1 MWRDKSA
8 LHSQETT
15 VPACDIWPGWRTIV
29 PARSHADDASL
40 PSARLGLNEA
50 LASSPTQGCT
60 PAKDRLGPFG
70 HSAGAGRSNH
80 SAWESVRWGALQSRC
95 TAATFGHEDTGAGSF
110 HKKLKRSSAQT
121 DWELNETS
129 NDTVRTGQI
138 AVVLRTWDEYTYY
151 DNQLA
156 WMRAMITELAL
167 DTGGRFQVFLLVNVK
182 DDSLDLFDNEVY
194 SRVLEESVP
203 QELRDI
209 SLLWNGPTLQEW
221 FPEVKEHGAQDQ
233 MYQALQVFSQTF
245 PQFDHLWQ
253 FEMDA
258 RFTGNVADMLTNAAA
273 WAQMRPR
280 KNLWERNARW
290 YMPGRWDNYASFSA
304 QVELEFSGGSSLW
317 GPHPHAEFFVAPQGP
332 TPPADRDSTWGVG
345 EEAELINFSP
355 IIDPVSTRWTYELTV
370 HNFTSPL
377 DLPRRMSIVSMTRT
391 SRRLLRLISVQQRAF
406 GSWVV
411 SESTPE
417 TWSLLHG
424 LKAVYVPH
432 LLAFNSTSLQ
442 GSTKENALELER
454 ALHKGPPWS
463 LAGGDHA
470 SFLWTNDLGLPEK
483 RWLEASYFYWA
494 GNAPYTWWEYTND
507 TCTYPLL
514 LHPIKDD

>member
-1 MWRDKSA
+1 
-8 LHSQETT
+8 
-15 VPACDIWPGWRTIV
+15 
-29 PARSHADDASL
+29 
-40 PSARLGLNEA
+40 
-50 LASSPTQGCT
+50 
-60 PAKDRLGPFG
+60 
-70 HSAGAGRSNH
+70 
-80 SAWESVRWGALQSRC
+80 
-95 TAATFGHEDTGAGSF
+95 
-110 HKKLKRSSAQT
+110 
-121 DWELNETS
+121 
-129 NDTVRTGQI
+129 
-138 AVVLRTWDEYTYY
+138 
-151 DNQLA
+151 
-156 WMRAMITELAL
+156 
-167 DTGGRFQVFLLVNVK
+167 
-182 DDSLDLFDNEVY
+182 
-194 SRVLEESVP
+194 
-203 QELRDI
+203 
-209 SLLWNGPTLQEW
+209 
-221 FPEVKEHGAQDQ
+221 
-233 MYQALQVFSQTF
+233 
-245 PQFDHLWQ
+245 
-253 FEMDA
+253 
-258 RFTGNVADMLTNAAA
+258 
-273 WAQMRPR
+273 
-280 KNLWERNARW
+280 
-290 YMPGRWDNYASFSA
+290 
-304 QVELEFSGGSSLW
+304 
-317 GPHPHAEFFVAPQGP
+317 
-332 TPPADRDSTWGVG
+332 
-345 EEAELINFSP
+345 
-355 IIDPVSTRWTYELTV
+355 V